1 MATPHQHEKRR
12 PRSRWAVAWGA
23 AVLLWC
29 VWGYCRDGNGWGLLW
44 TTAMLAAGAAVLPR
58 PFPGNARWLIWTWLA
73 VTVICLAAN
82 VVRVAAPE
90 EVWKQNYVMDRTV
103 TAAYA
108 LAASAIF
115 FRMSAVGVTRIVVG
129 ALPMIMLTIG
139 RDGVFGRP
147 PAIVAH
153 ISIWVFVGLAAGLE
167 YARQAAETKTG
178 RLPFGWRELT
188 VRCGWLAAM
197 LALAIGL
204 RMPIERVAVA
214 AQRRLLGLAYQTRG
228 GPAQQRATDLPL
240 SRALPRG
247 FSGRMRIVLLL
258 QAKQAPGYL
267 RESVF
272 TTYADGRWLA
282 PSPGGPV
289 QPRAGDEGRAG
300 EDYPLVPV
308 PAGAVVHP
316 VRVEVLSP
324 RMLAA
329 FCLPGNAVT
338 LAFEGGGEPRG
349 DANGMLTVEGALPL
363 QYEAD
368 VVTRADARAYPAP
381 DGLSDPAYLALPPA
395 LAGAVSNWTHAC
407 AGLSEAPTARAA
419 ARALEDHF
427 ARTFTYRTDVLL
439 QAQPDPLVDFMARR
453 EGFCVHFASAAALML
468 RSISIPARVVGG
480 YACDEWD
487 PWLGRWV
494 VREREAH
501 AWVEA
506 WDRDAGRWMLVEA
519 TPPDGRP
526 AAYPKPGLVRRA
538 RDLCMALWDRMI
550 ATLKTMNFLAVI
562 AAGGESL
569 FDVAW
574 RLFRGPVGFL
584 LLIGGLATIWF
595 RRRSRRRRTTHES
608 LLRAALTDAMR
619 RIARRAVREHLRR
632 REAEGWESW
641 LARIQP
647 ALPSEAFAE
656 LRGQVEGYQRLRYRA
671 RLDQAAA
678 EAWLTRAG
686 KPERLPPPPV
696 GT

>member
-1 MATPHQHEKRR
+1 
-12 PRSRWAVAWGA
+12 
-23 AVLLWC
+23 
-29 VWGYCRDGNGWGLLW
+29 
-44 TTAMLAAGAAVLPR
+44 MLAGLAVVLPR

-82 VVRVAAPE
+82 LVRVAEPVD
-90 EVWKQNYVMDRTV
+90 VWKQNYVIDRTA

-115 FRMSAVGVTRIVVG
+115 FRMSAVGVTRIVAG
-129 ALPMIMLTIG
+129 ALPMMMLTIG

-147 PAIVAH
+147 PAIAAH
-153 ISIWVFVGLAAGLE
+153 ISIWVFVGLVCALE
-167 YARQAAETKTG
+167 HARQAAETQSG
-178 RLPFGWRELT
+178 RGPFGWRELT

-204 RMPIERVAVA
+204 RVPIEHVAMA

-228 GPAQQRATDLPL
+228 GQAQQRGTDLPL
-240 SRALPRG
+240 SRPLPRG

-258 QAKQAPGYL
+258 QAKQSPGYL

-289 QPRAGDEGRAG
+289 QPRAGDSGRAG

-308 PAGAVVHP
+308 PTGAVDHQ

-324 RMLAA
+324 RMLVA
-329 FCLPGNAVT
+329 FCVPGNAVT
-338 LAFEGGGEPRG
+338 LAFEGGGEPRA
-349 DANGMLTVEGALPL
+349 DINGMLTVEGALPL
-363 QYEAD
+363 QYEVD
-368 VVTRADARAYPAP
+368 VVTRSDAHAHPAP
-381 DGLSDPAYLALPPA
+381 DGFGDPAYLALPIA
-395 LAGAVSNWTHAC
+395 LAGAVSNWTQAC
-407 AGLSEAPTARAA
+407 AGLSGAPTARAA
-419 ARALEDHF
+419 VRTLEDHF
-427 ARTFTYRTDVLL
+427 ARTFAYRTDVLL
-439 QAQPDPLVDFMARR
+439 QAKPDPLIDFMARR

-468 RSISIPARVVGG
+468 RSIGIPARVVGG

-487 PWLGRWV
+487 PWLQRWV

-506 WDRDAGRWMLVEA
+506 WDREAGRWMLVEA

-526 AAYPKPGLVRRA
+526 AAYPKPGLVRRT

-550 ATLKTMNFLAVI
+550 ATLKTMSFLAVI

-569 FDVAW
+569 VDVAW
-574 RLFRGPVGFL
+574 RLFRGPGGFL
-584 LLIGGLATIWF
+584 LPVGGLAAIWF
-595 RRRSRRRRTTHES
+595 RRRARRRRTTHES

-619 RIARRAVREHLRR
+619 RIARRAVFEHLRR
-632 REAEGWESW
+632 REAEGWGAW
-641 LARIQP
+641 LTRIQP
-647 ALPSEAFAE
+647 ALPPETFAD
-656 LRGQVEGYQRLRYRA
+656 LRDQVEGYQRLRYRA
-671 RLDQAAA
+671 RLDPAAA

-686 KPERLPPPPV
+686 KPPRLPPTRV
-696 GT
+696 GA